1 MIKRKLEWP
10 ESVLAS
16 KIISFFNN
24 KQCGW
29 LFMTMKCSISFF
41 VFAFDLLRRGFLF
54 RLTNSTIY
62 NV

>member
-1 MIKRKLEWP
+1 MARERF
-10 ESVLAS
+10 S
-16 KIISFFNN
+16 KQDNIVFNN